1 MSEEKNSYKKTYK
14 GKYRKMAEQF
24 RNDGCDE
31 YTVEKFI
38 RQEMER
44 DEYQK
49 GEGTT
54 DIEAIRLWKS
64 YLDKAKEMWLHNTFC
79 GNCGVTSFKPGYNL
93 RKDKFGVVI
102 EGNCDKCDGRIVRC
116 CD

>member
-1 MSEEKNSYKKTYK
+1 ME
-14 GKYRKMAEQF
+14 MAEQF

-31 YTVEKFI
+31 YTAGKFI

-49 GEGTT
+49 GEGTI
-54 DIEAIRLWKS
+54 DIEAIQLWNS
-64 YLDKAKEMWLHNTFC
+64 YPDEAKEMWLHNAFC
-79 GNCGVTSFKPGYNL
+79 RNCGVASFKSGYNL

-102 EGNCDKCDGRIVRC
+102 EGNCNKCGGRIARC